1 MRVGLRQRA
10 EYQEVKHAAPATT
23 LLAIPL
29 ALPAQ
34 AFAESDPLPPRFIEE
49 TATAGVHAS
58 YDGDWQYVVG
68 GGAAAFDCAHD
79 GRASV
84 LIAGGERPA
93 KFFRNV
99 SRTGGPLQFEEQ
111 ASGLELDRVVG
122 AYPID
127 IDGDGEV
134 DLVVL
139 RVGEIDLMKGLGGCR
154 FERANEAWGFKS
166 QDAWWTSF
174 SATWERGQK
183 WPTLAFGSY
192 YDRTKDLEPW
202 GTCTQNLLYRPAIE
216 GGEPQRRFAD
226 PIPLTPSFCP
236 LSMLFSDWNRSET
249 PSLRVANDREYYE
262 GGQEQMW
269 RIVPGEPPRL
279 FTEEEGWKYLRVWGM
294 GIASYDLSGSGYPD
308 YFLTSM
314 ADHKLQQLDKPKDG
328 GPPKPSYTDIAFK
341 DGVTAHRPYTGG
353 DVRPSTGWHAQFE
366 DLNNAGRPDLFIAKG
381 NVSAMPD
388 FAEKDPSN
396 LLMQRRDGTF
406 VEMGEAAGIVSF
418 SQARGAALADFN
430 LDGAIDL
437 LVVNRNAPVR
447 VWRNVTPGIGHWIAI
462 KASEDGPN
470 RDAIG
475 GWVEV
480 RCGDGV
486 QRRELTIGG
495 GHAGGALTWT
505 HFGIGSATQA
515 DVRVIW
521 PDGEASDWSPLAG
534 DTFYLVGRGLTPKRW
549 TPTG

>member
-1 MRVGLRQRA
+1 MRSRRW
-10 EYQEVKHAAPATT
+10 T
-23 LLAIPL
+23 LVAMAL

-34 AFAESDPLPPRFIEE
+34 AFAQSDPLPPRFVEE
-49 TATAGVHAS
+49 TATAGVRAS

-68 GGAAAFDCAHD
+68 GGVAAFDCAHD

-84 LIAGGERPA
+84 LVAGGEKAA

-99 SRTGGPLQFEEQ
+99 STRGGPLKFDEQ
-111 ASGLELDRVVG
+111 ASGLELDRIVG

-139 RVGEIDLMKGLGGCR
+139 RVGEIDLMRGLGGCR

-166 QDAWWTSF
+166 QDAWWTAF
-174 SATWERGQK
+174 SATWEKGQE

-192 YDRTKDLEPW
+192 YDRAKDLEPW
-202 GTCTQNLLYRPAIE
+202 GTCTQNLLYRPAVE
-216 GGEPQRRFAD
+216 NGRPERRFAD
-226 PIPLTPSFCP
+226 PVPLKPSFCP
-236 LSMLFSDWNRSET
+236 LSMLFSDWNRSGT

-269 RIVPGEPPRL
+269 RVVPGEAPRL
-279 FTEEEGWKYLRVWGM
+279 YTEQEGWKYLRIWGM
-294 GIASYDLSGSGYPD
+294 GIASYDLAGSGYPD
-308 YFLTSM
+308 YFITSM
-314 ADHKLQQLDKPKDG
+314 ADHKLQRLDRPAG
-328 GPPKPSYTDIAFK
+328 GGAPKPSYSDIAFK
-341 DGVTAHRPYTGG
+341 NGVTAHRPYTGG

-366 DLNNAGRPDLFIAKG
+366 DVNNAGRPDLFVAKG

-396 LLMQRRDGTF
+396 LLVQTSDGKF
-406 VEMGEAAGIVSF
+406 VEMGDKAGIVSF

-430 LDGAIDL
+430 LDGAVDL
-437 LVVNRNAPVR
+437 IVANRNAPVR
-447 VWRNVTPGIGHWIAI
+447 VWRNDTPGIGHWIAI
-462 KASEDGPN
+462 KASESGPN

-480 RCGDGV
+480 RCGDKV

-505 HFGIGSATQA
+505 YFGLGATA
-515 DVRVIW
+515 EAEARVIW
-521 PDGEASDWSPLAG
+521 PDGEASDWSRLAG
-534 DTFYLVGRGLTPKRW
+534 DAFYLVHRGAGPARW
-549 TPTG
+549 TPPG